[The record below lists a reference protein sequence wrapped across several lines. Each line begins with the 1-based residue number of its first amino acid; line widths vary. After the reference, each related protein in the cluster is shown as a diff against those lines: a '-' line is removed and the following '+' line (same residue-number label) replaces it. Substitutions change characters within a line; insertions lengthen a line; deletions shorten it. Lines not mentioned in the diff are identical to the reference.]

1 VVRSLESITK
11 ESNVYYYKLEKG
23 KYISLIDTPGL
34 SDTMKLKNPEIDNIH
49 LEQIQ
54 KVISRYNIRIKGI
67 LFLVNFQNERFDAN
81 EQETLLKYYQIF
93 PLKRFWK
100 NIIIIFTHYYHD
112 PDGDDENEMKE
123 ARDKSNWEFFKN
135 LLENLKDVSDVINYK
150 DLNIK
155 YFNSFCPIKKP
166 SHKKK
171 NILVR
176 NELEIELVK
185 LMSYLP
191 LFLKIEIITITDF
204 KIEDKVTNKKFLTKI
219 ELIWLLI

>member
-1 VVRSLESITK
+1 MI
-11 ESNVYYYKLEKG
+11 YG
-23 KYISLIDTPGL
+23 
-34 SDTMKLKNPEIDNIH
+34 
-49 LEQIQ
+49 
-54 KVISRYNIRIKGI
+54 
-67 LFLVNFQNERFDAN
+67 
-81 EQETLLKYYQIF
+81 
-93 PLKRFWK
+93 
-100 NIIIIFTHYYHD
+100 IIFTHYYHD

-123 ARDKSNWEFFKN
+123 APDKSNLEIFKN

-219 ELIWLLI
+219 ELI

>member
-67 LFLVNFQNERFDAN
+67 LSLVNFQNERFNAD
-81 EQETLLKYYQIF
+81 EQEALLKYYQIF

-155 YFNSFCPIKKP
+155 YFNSFYPIKKP

-171 NILVR
+171 NISV
-176 NELEIELVK
+176 
-185 LMSYLP
+185 
-191 LFLKIEIITITDF
+191 
-204 KIEDKVTNKKFLTKI
+204 KFLLPYKKTKP
-219 ELIWLLI
+219 